1 MPLQTFGLTLCILD
15 THHYSSWHNHDKKHV
30 DNASTNIIKFISKF
44 KLYSLSSLVSFPFTT
59 CFIPIHHCSHS
70 QSPLFSFPFTTV
82 LIPSHHYSH
91 SQSPLFSFPFITC
104 LIPIHHEP
112 RSYSP
117 LVLLLFTTLIPI
129 YHWFDYH
136 LSVIPF
142 CH

>member
-1 MPLQTFGLTLCILD
+1 MDIALISFTCHLQRYTRRHCLWMPLQTFGLTLCIL
-15 THHYSSWHNHDKKHV
+15 HFSWHNHDKKHV

-44 KLYSLSSLVSFPFTT
+44 KLYSHSSLVSFPFTT

-91 SQSPLFSFPFITC
+91 SHSA
-104 LIPIHHEP
+104 
-112 RSYSP
+112 

-129 YHWFDYH
+129 YHSYSL
-136 LSVIPF
+136 LSLV
-142 CH
+142 